1 MSSTVTKKDIV
12 KEVARLTGYDTQ
24 SIKDV
29 VQTMFDCMC
38 EGLSADGNI
47 EIRNFGIFKVKSTPE
62 RQARN
67 PKTSEIITVPA
78 KKHIHFK
85 PGQEMKI
92 LINEEEQSREKA
104 ESQQTYSEP
113 EKETPSLFGDL
124 SGFGGGSDE
133 GSSGSNF

>member
-1 MSSTVTKKDIV
+1 MATVTKKDLV

-38 EGLSADGNI
+38 EGLAKEGNI

-92 LINEEEQSREKA
+92 LINREESA
-104 ESQQTYSEP
+104 QTAIP
-113 EKETPSLFGDL
+113 ETPTSYAPDSESLTQ
-124 SGFGGGSDE
+124 SEESE
-133 GSSGSNF
+133 GPRPSSLRF